1 MRRQL
6 LLKRLYI
13 ATCTSEFGLGFELM
27 IIKCLNNVKEE
38 FFVLFYYLL
47 IVPLVI
53 RAPIYLQFTM
63 RRSMVETL
71 VADGNS
77 SLYRPVLQL
86 VLAK

>member
-1 MRRQL
+1 
-6 LLKRLYI
+6 
-13 ATCTSEFGLGFELM
+13 M

-77 SLYRPVLQL
+77 GLYRPVLQL
-86 VLAK
+86 VLTK

>member
-1 MRRQL
+1 
-6 LLKRLYI
+6 
-13 ATCTSEFGLGFELM
+13 M